1 MEDDGSVVT
10 GNNDNCCQTV
20 NAKWLCLEDI
30 YQKFHRPNFYDIG
43 CTYIA
48 DVPDH
53 RFTYMT
59 SQVGNI
65 FLLQLFVSSPQEGSI
80 NVTVSN
86 SNEMTF
92 DKKTGT
98 VYLDKSMKNFRVLRV
113 GEREA
118 STGFVTTY
126 SFSDL
131 DVECLKD
138 KTLYIAITF
147 KNSQSTEI
155 NSSTMD
161 FSDLLNDPVGADFTI
176 ESLDGEKFSV
186 HKLLLAGQSEV
197 FKAMLKEETAE
208 SQNSYV
214 KLVDIGKEDLQ
225 CILEFIY
232 SGTVKD
238 LESKNCYNLLM
249 LADRFNL
256 NGLKEITQHALCY
269 QLTHDSA
276 LEILVLSDMYNAN
289 YLKREALKFIKK
301 YNSILD
307 SSFFDEIKN
316 VDLVRELC
324 RFLAA

>member
-1 MEDDGSVVT
+1 MAS
-10 GNNDNCCQTV
+10 DNCCQTV

-48 DVPDH
+48 DIPDH

-59 SQVGNI
+59 NQVGNI
-65 FLLQLFVSSPQEGSI
+65 FLLQLFASSPQEGSI
-80 NVTVSN
+80 NFIASN

-92 DKKTGT
+92 DKKTGA
-98 VYLDKSMKNFRVLRV
+98 VYLDKSMKRFRIFRV

-147 KNSQSTEI
+147 KIARRSDVNSM
-155 NSSTMD
+155 TMD
-161 FSDLLNDPVGADFTI
+161 FSDLLNDPVGTDFVI
-176 ESLDGEKFSV
+176 ESLDGEKFPV

-214 KLVDIGKEDLQ
+214 KLVDVGKEDLR

-238 LESKNCYNLLM
+238 LESKNCCNLLM

-256 NGLKEITQHALCY
+256 SGLKEITQHALCY

-289 YLKREALKFIKK
+289 HLKRESLKFIKK
-301 YNSILD
+301 YNSVLD
-307 SSFFDEIKN
+307 NSFFDEIKN